1 MAESA
6 LHTSTGQS
14 TEMAIDTPT
23 LAWTFLAIAAAV
35 VELATPQFGVIFVS
49 AGAVGAALMAMLGAG
64 VAWQIVT
71 FAVVV
76 VASLALLRPR
86 MVGWLGRAPGVPSR
100 TDTLI
105 GKRGQVTQAIDPT
118 LGTGRVN
125 VAGEDWA
132 ARCTSVVAAGVD
144 VQVVAA
150 DGIVLEVLP
159 L

>member
-1 MAESA
+1 MN
-6 LHTSTGQS
+6 
-14 TEMAIDTPT
+14 IDTPT
-23 LAWTFLAIAAAV
+23 LAWVLLAIVSAV
-35 VELATPQFGVIFVS
+35 VEIATPQFGFIFVS
-49 AGAVGAALMAMLGAG
+49 AGAAAGALVAVLGG
-64 VAWQIVT
+64 GFAWQIVT

-76 VASLALLRPR
+76 SASLVLLRPR

-118 LGTGRVN
+118 LGTGRVI

-132 ARCTSVVAAGVD
+132 ARSTSVVAAGVD
-144 VQVVAA
+144 VRVVAA

>member
-1 MAESA
+1 
-6 LHTSTGQS
+6 
-14 TEMAIDTPT
+14 MAIDTPT

-64 VAWQIVT
+64 VAWQMLA
-71 FAVVV
+71 FAVILT
-76 VASLALLRPR
+76 ASLMLLRPR
-86 MVGWLGRAPGVPSR
+86 MVHWLGKAPGVPSR

-105 GKRGQVTQAIDPT
+105 GKQGLVTQAINPA
-118 LGTGRVN
+118 LGTGRII

-132 ARCTSVVAAGVD
+132 ARSTSAVAAGVD
-144 VQVVAA
+144 VRVVGA